1 MDALPDTRQM
11 LLHYL
16 HDARES
22 LLWKVDGL
30 SERALRMPRTSTGT
44 NLLGLIKHAASI
56 ESGYFGEV
64 FDRPWPTPEE
74 MPWEDRLDEDPN
86 ADFYALPDEP
96 AAQILDLYRRV
107 AEFADATI
115 TDLPL
120 DAPGRVPW
128 WGERGDV
135 TLQRIIVHVIFDL
148 SRHAGHAD
156 ILREEIDGAVGL
168 VPRATNI
175 PDIDQD
181 AYVAKLRAIA
191 QQFPADDRTTA

>member
-1 MDALPDTRQM
+1 MNVYPDTRQM

-16 HDARES
+16 HEVRES
-22 LLWKVDGL
+22 LLWKLEGL
-30 SERALRMPRTSTGT
+30 SERELRMPRTPTGT

-64 FDRPWPTPEE
+64 FGRPWPTPHEVPSDAQLE
-74 MPWEDRLDEDPN
+74 EDPN
-86 ADFYALPDEP
+86 ADFYATADES
-96 AAQILDLYRRV
+96 AEQIIDLYRRV

-115 TDLPL
+115 TELPL

-135 TLQRIIVHVIFDL
+135 TLERIIVHVIYDL

-156 ILREEIDGAVGL
+156 IVREEIDGAVGL

-175 PDIDQD
+175 PDIDQE
-181 AYVAKLRAIA
+181 AYVTKVRAIA
-191 QQFPADDRTTA
+191 ERLPA

>member
-1 MDALPDTRQM
+1 MNALSDTKQM

-16 HDARES
+16 HEVREA
-22 LLWKVDGL
+22 LLWKTEGL
-30 SERALRMPRTSTGT
+30 TERELRMPRTATGT

-56 ESGYFGEV
+56 ESEYFGLV

-74 MPWEDRLDEDPN
+74 LPTDAEADEDPN
-86 ADFYALPDEP
+86 VDLYATADESAE
-96 AAQILDLYRRV
+96 QIVDLYRRV

-115 TDLPL
+115 AELPL

-128 WGERGDV
+128 WGGNGEV
-135 TLQRIIVHVIFDL
+135 TLERIIVHVIYDL

-168 VPRATNI
+168 IPRATNI
-175 PDIDQD
+175 PDIDQA
-181 AYVAKLRAIA
+181 AYVSRLRSIA
-191 QQFPADDRTTA
+191 EQFPA